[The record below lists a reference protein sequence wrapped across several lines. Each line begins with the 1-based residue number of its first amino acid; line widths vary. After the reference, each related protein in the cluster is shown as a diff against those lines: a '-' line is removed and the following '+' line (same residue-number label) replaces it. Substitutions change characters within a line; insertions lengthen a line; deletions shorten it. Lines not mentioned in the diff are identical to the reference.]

1 MKNNAPS
8 RHRQQLTDVI
18 SALLIIL
25 SVLLTFFG
33 WQYVKND
40 QLSDAQTRFNE
51 ITIQTTDQ
59 IVKRLSHYN
68 DALYSLRAY
77 FYSVDD
83 INNARWQTFTE
94 NQRTFDIY
102 PGVAALA
109 YVEQVEPEQL
119 DEFLASVRSDTSTGD
134 EYAEN
139 FEIFPELNSTAD
151 TYNIARYVSVSSG
164 RTPATG
170 FNLSS
175 EPARTTALNNATVTG
190 TTANSGPVALVHS
203 KDPGFQI
210 YLPIYENTTTPE
222 TTTARK
228 QLIVGHVAAVFNAQD
243 LFGRF
248 TAYLDQEISLTVS
261 DINSDPQL
269 YQVNPQNDE
278 PKIDTIDTIE
288 VAGRNW
294 QLIYKSSPEF
304 EQNYLDASQQL
315 TVAAVGSAFTV
326 LTVYFVRD
334 RYRRH
339 LRDSH

>member
-1 MKNNAPS
+1 
-8 RHRQQLTDVI
+8 
-18 SALLIIL
+18 
-25 SVLLTFFG
+25 
-33 WQYVKND
+33 
-40 QLSDAQTRFNE
+40 
-51 ITIQTTDQ
+51 
-59 IVKRLSHYN
+59 
-68 DALYSLRAY
+68 
-77 FYSVDD
+77 
-83 INNARWQTFTE
+83 
-94 NQRTFDIY
+94 
-102 PGVAALA
+102 VAALA